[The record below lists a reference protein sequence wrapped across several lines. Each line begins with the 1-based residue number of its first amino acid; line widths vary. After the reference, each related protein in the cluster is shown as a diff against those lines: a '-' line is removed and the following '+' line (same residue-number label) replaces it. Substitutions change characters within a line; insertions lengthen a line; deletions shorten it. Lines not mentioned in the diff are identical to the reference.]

1 MAHVDESR
9 AASAPITS
17 RAVVFETPNSS
28 QMSCSVGGRS
38 ARPTSPFTIL
48 PARTR
53 VTWSLSLSDWTRA
66 VVIVAKVVW
75 SSCDLTADR
84 TPLVR
89 ECQDPPRF
97 EGDAVTRPIQ
107 LADVGL
113 PPLDVPETVPAVAAA
128 EFEARIAALLAA
140 VDVDQVVVYGDREH
154 LASLVF
160 LCNLDPR
167 FEEVL
172 LVLGRGRRTLIVG
185 KEDVG
190 YVPIVPIE
198 LDVIL
203 CPTLSLMGI
212 DRSGGPTVE
221 EALREAGLGSG
232 DRIGVVGW
240 KALLAEE
247 SSGTFAPIFAPAF
260 FVDTL
265 REIAGRPELV
275 VDVTAALTSP
285 RSGLRSFCSAD
296 QIAVFE
302 WGASRCS
309 AYVMEVLRAARPGVT
324 ERETFRGVPWGG
336 EPLSYHPVLASG
348 PDVAVGLRSPSTR
361 RLELGDA
368 AIVGIGLWGGNC
380 ARGGIVAATEADLG
394 PQSEGYLDGLAIPYW
409 RAMATWYE
417 SARARRTRRRD
428 LPDDHGAARRRV
440 VRLVAQPRSPDPLR
454 GVARL
459 ADPRRVDRPDRERH
473 GDPDRHHPDGDPC
486 RLDRE
491 LRRHRRD
498 R

>member
-1 MAHVDESR
+1 MCRCATVVSGIALIRFVTRRLTRRSSRTESSTNASTTFPVADAISLWKSTSISRYASGSSSSSAIRSTASRIRSSCLSVAISAARAAISGSSSIRRSCRSPSVFRTPSGSSLSSSSSGSRWFHSATGRISIRRPWRTLTRPR

-17 RAVVFETPNSS
+17 RAVVFEAPNSS
-28 QMSCSVGGRS
+28 QMSCSVGGSS
-38 ARPTSPFTIL
+38 ARPMSPFTLL

-97 EGDAVTRPIQ
+97 EGDAVTRPIH
-107 LADVGL
+107 LAEVGM
-113 PPLDVPETVPAVAAA
+113 PPLDVPETVPHVAAA

-167 FEEVL
+167 FEEVV
-172 LVLGRGRRTLIVG
+172 LVLGRGRRTLLVG

-221 EALREAGLGSG
+221 QALREAGI
-232 DRIGVVGW
+232 R
-240 KALLAEE
+240 
-247 SSGTFAPIFAPAF
+247 
-260 FVDTL
+260 
-265 REIAGRPELV
+265 
-275 VDVTAALTSP
+275 
-285 RSGLRSFCSAD
+285 
-296 QIAVFE
+296 
-302 WGASRCS
+302 
-309 AYVMEVLRAARPGVT
+309 
-324 ERETFRGVPWGG
+324 
-336 EPLSYHPVLASG
+336 
-348 PDVAVGLRSPSTR
+348 
-361 RLELGDA
+361 
-368 AIVGIGLWGGNC
+368 
-380 ARGGIVAATEADLG
+380 
-394 PQSEGYLDGLAIPYW
+394 
-409 RAMATWYE
+409 
-417 SARARRTRRRD
+417 
-428 LPDDHGAARRRV
+428 
-440 VRLVAQPRSPDPLR
+440 
-454 GVARL
+454 
-459 ADPRRVDRPDRERH
+459 
-473 GDPDRHHPDGDPC
+473 
-486 RLDRE
+486 
-491 LRRHRRD
+491 
-498 R
+498 